1 MLNRDTVKISKEIIK
16 TTTDL
21 SRMDTDKI
29 NPFTFS
35 VFIRVLPWFYYVFVL
50 FFFTGCVTNQKE
62 GYSLKNRIRLESE
75 AAVKKQQDD
84 ERQRKAISLF
94 NNGFQLINNDPISAN
109 ALYREGIM
117 LMPDRWEAY
126 YNLGITYMK
135 LHDYERA
142 IKEYTTALKYNAPQL
157 KVYNAIGLTY
167 HTMGKNGDA
176 IKYFKK
182 ALSLERSPIIIMNI
196 ANIYQ
201 NIGQTE
207 ESIKFYH
214 QIETVDNSNLP
225 LHNNIGIL
233 KYKMGDFKGARDEFN
248 KALEKGGENIE
259 VLYYQAQTLLMLEEY
274 ENALNVYKKIAA
286 KYPADPAPYINMG
299 IIYEIYLGDMAKAY
313 DNYTAY
319 IKNGG
324 GETKDV
330 ESWIEV
336 VKARMAKKEEQ

>member
-1 MLNRDTVKISKEIIK
+1 MLNIDTVKINQGASTKK
-16 TTTDL
+16 WACGT
-21 SRMDTDKI
+21 
-29 NPFTFS
+29 
-35 VFIRVLPWFYYVFVL
+35 L
-50 FFFTGCVTNQKE
+50 FFILLFLTGCVTNQKE

-157 KVYNAIGLTY
+157 KVYNAIGVTY
-167 HTMGKNGDA
+167 QSMGKNGDA

-201 NIGQTE
+201 NMGQTE
-207 ESIKFYH
+207 ES
-214 QIETVDNSNLP
+214 Q
-225 LHNNIGIL
+225 
-233 KYKMGDFKGARDEFN
+233 
-248 KALEKGGENIE
+248 
-259 VLYYQAQTLLMLEEY
+259 
-274 ENALNVYKKIAA
+274 
-286 KYPADPAPYINMG
+286 
-299 IIYEIYLGDMAKAY
+299 
-313 DNYTAY
+313 
-319 IKNGG
+319 
-324 GETKDV
+324 
-330 ESWIEV
+330 
-336 VKARMAKKEEQ
+336 